1 MLMSRTSVHLV
12 FFCLLGS
19 ALFAQSANISGTLKT
34 EDGKQV
40 TSTVRLRSAGDPRM
54 LPLSVTPPPSGA
66 FSFTSVLPGS
76 YEICASVAGETH
88 TDPCMWN
95 GSGLPVTVKAGQ
107 SVTGADLT
115 LKKSSTLKVHINDP
129 GQFVKD
135 TPQGALLMGVV
146 APNGQFRPAIRT
158 NTSGNG
164 RDYQI
169 QVPFDTPFY
178 FNIVPIGLTVADP
191 NNNPIQDR
199 QAIPQLHHEQRSHP
213 HGTYLHRERQEV
225 TPNAPAHPCPA
236 WPAAGRP
243 GSTRGVRATY
253 L

>member
-12 FFCLLGS
+12 FFCLLGAS
-19 ALFAQSANISGTLKT
+19 LFAQSANISGTLKT

-40 TSTVRLRSAGDPRM
+40 AATVRLRSASDPHM

-66 FSFTSVLPGS
+66 FAFSGVPPGS
-76 YEICASVAGETH
+76 YEICASVAAETH

-158 NTSGNG
+158 NSSGNG

-178 FNIVPIGLTVADP
+178 FNIVPIGLTVADS

-199 QAIPQLHHEQRSHP
+199 QAIPQLHQSNGP
-213 HGTYLHRERQEV
+213 
-225 TPNAPAHPCPA
+225 TPTGLTFTVN
-236 WPAAGRP
+236 GKK
-243 GSTRGVRATY
+243 
-253 L
+253 